1 MYLYPRIIILPLRTR
16 GRFTLMI
23 LMLRR
28 TTLCILFLISS
39 VQLWAQ
45 DPQFTQFYA
54 NPLYLNP
61 AFAGSVH
68 CPRICLNYR
77 NQWPALTG
85 TFITSSA
92 SFDMQIAEISS
103 GIGLLVLSDNAGEGT
118 LNTTD
123 ISGLYSF
130 QLTIN
135 REFSIRFGAQATY
148 KQRKLD
154 WDKLTFGDMIDPRY
168 GFIYPTLEQRPTT
181 TKSLTDFSTGILA
194 YSTRLFGGVAVHHLT
209 EPEESFIKPA
219 PGSTLPMKI
228 TAHAGAIIP
237 TQGGRNEEVYFS
249 PNILYQLQRD
259 FQQLC
264 LGAYLVKPPLV
275 GGLWYRQAGKNGD
288 SFQALVGLQHGIF
301 KMGYS
306 YDITISTL
314 AAASAGSH
322 EVSMSVTFPC
332 RPRKKRFR
340 TIKCPQF

>member
-1 MYLYPRIIILPLRTR
+1 MVKRPIL
-16 GRFTLMI
+16 I
-23 LMLRR
+23 L
-28 TTLCILFLISS
+28 CFLISS
-39 VQLWAQ
+39 LQLWAQ

-61 AFAGSVH
+61 AFAGSVN

-85 TFITSSA
+85 TFITTSA
-92 SFDMQIAEISS
+92 SYDQHISSISS
-103 GIGLLVLSDNAGEGT
+103 GIGLLVMADNAGEGT

-123 ISGLYSF
+123 LSGIYSY
-130 QLTIN
+130 QLSVT
-135 REFSIRFGAQATY
+135 RDFSIRFGLQATY

-168 GFIYPTLEQRPTT
+168 GFIYPTTESRPSTS
-181 TKSLTDFSTGILA
+181 KSFADFSAGILA
-194 YSTRLFGGVAVHHLT
+194 YTARVYGGVAVNHLT

-237 TQGGRNEEVYFS
+237 ISGMRNEETYFS

-259 FQQLC
+259 FQQIC
-264 LGAYLVKPPLV
+264 LGMYVAKPPLV
-275 GGLWYRQAGKNGD
+275 GGLWYRQGGRNGD
-288 SFQALVGLQHGIF
+288 SFQALVGLQQGIF
-301 KMGYS
+301 KFGYS

-322 EVSMSVTFPC
+322 EVSLGIIFPC
-332 RPRKKRFR
+332 HPRKKRFK
-340 TIKCPQF
+340 TIKCPTF

>member
-1 MYLYPRIIILPLRTR
+1 MATTR
-16 GRFTLMI
+16 
-23 LMLRR
+23 
-28 TTLCILFLISS
+28 LF
-39 VQLWAQ
+39 AQ

-85 TFITSSA
+85 TFVTFSA
-92 SFDMQIAEISS
+92 SYDQQIDQISS
-103 GIGLLVLSDNAGEGT
+103 GLGVLVLTDNAGEGT
-118 LNTTD
+118 LNTTRV
-123 ISGLYSF
+123 SGVYSY
-130 QLTIN
+130 QLTVN
-135 REFSIRFGAQATY
+135 RDFSVRFGLESTY
-148 KQRKLD
+148 VQRKLD

-168 GFIYPTLEQRPTT
+168 GFIYPTTEVHPNT
-181 TKSLTDFSTGILA
+181 TKSFPDFSAGILA
-194 YSTRLFGGVAVHHLT
+194 YSSHAYGGVAVDHLT

-228 TAHAGAIIP
+228 TAHVGAIIP
-237 TQGGRNEEVYFS
+237 MSDSRNEETYFS

-264 LGAYLVKPPLV
+264 LGMYIAKPPLV

-288 SFQALVGLQHGIF
+288 SFQALVGIQQGVF
-301 KMGYS
+301 KFGYS

-314 AAASAGSH
+314 ASASAGSH
-322 EVSMSVTFPC
+322 EISMGIIFPC
-332 RPRKKRFR
+332 HPRKKRFK
-340 TIKCPQF
+340 TIKCPTF